1 LRIAEGRV
9 ADPIRVL
16 IVDDHPLLRDGI
28 AVLIANCDDIV
39 VVGQAEA
46 GKEAIDAHRKLRPD
60 VTLMD
65 LQLPDMDGVDVIRA
79 IKAESPQ
86 ARLIVLTTYSGD
98 TRAQQALKAGARAY
112 TLKNHA
118 RRDLLDT
125 IRRVFAGHKFVDP
138 EVAGQIAE
146 HSGEESLTPREIE
159 VLTLIAGGRS
169 NKWIANELAISE
181 DTVKGHVSSILAKLN
196 ANDRTHAVTLAIKRG
211 AIHI

>member
-1 LRIAEGRV
+1 VAE
-9 ADPIRVL
+9 PIRVL
-16 IVDDHPLLRDGI
+16 IADDHPLLRDGI

-39 VVGQAEA
+39 VVGQAET
-46 GKEAIDAHRKLRPD
+46 GKEAIDAHRTLRPD

-79 IKAESPQ
+79 IKHEAPH
-86 ARLIVLTTYSGD
+86 ARVIVLTTYSGD

-112 TLKNHA
+112 TLKNHV

-125 IRRVFAGHKFVDP
+125 IRRVFAGHKYIDP

-146 HSGEESLTPREIE
+146 HSGEENLTAREIQ
-159 VLTLIAGGRS
+159 VLTLIAAGRA
-169 NKWIANELAISE
+169 NKWIAHELAISE

-196 ANDRTHAVTLAIKRG
+196 ANDRTHAVTLAVKRG
-211 AIHI
+211 VIYL